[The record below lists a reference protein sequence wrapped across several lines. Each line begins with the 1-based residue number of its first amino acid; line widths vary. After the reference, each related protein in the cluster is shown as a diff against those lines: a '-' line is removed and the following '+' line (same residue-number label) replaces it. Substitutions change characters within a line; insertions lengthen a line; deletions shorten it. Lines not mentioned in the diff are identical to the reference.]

1 MITDVNPINQTTN
14 IVVKD
19 GNDIEKI
26 PDRDLDEKE
35 FILESPTPTSNMN
48 EEVDEL
54 DHQQGIWN

>member
-35 FILESPTPTSNMN
+35 FILKSPTPTSNMN